1 MCCMMSG
8 ELGLWLGC
16 CCSCLMQWRLDVCP
30 IMLRLITTMCHAS
43 VDQMYV
49 ACDAAPFTAAGCRTC
64 LTAMPMLHHGTRD
77 TSTGKSWAM
86 RRRLWCR
93 QDVVPL
99 YVAFN
104 ALLLLLYLLQIQW
117 MAGIFRCNRQLQL
130 TLTQVHHAAV
140 LVPEMSLHS
149 TPIASATVICR

>member
-1 MCCMMSG
+1 MSARSCCASSPPCVMLVLVRCM
-8 ELGLWLGC
+8 WLVMQPRQIWC
-16 CCSCLMQWRLDVCP
+16 TCSPV
-30 IMLRLITTMCHAS
+30 
-43 VDQMYV
+43 Y
-49 ACDAAPFTAAGCRTC
+49 GRTC
-64 LTAMPMLHHGTRD
+64 LTAMPMLHHGTGD

-140 LVPEMSLHS
+140 LVTEMSLHS
-149 TPIASATVICR
+149 TPITSATVICR